1 MHVPKVLKI
10 KEILT
15 ESESV
20 KTFIFDWDMENS
32 NLKPEPGQFMMIWNF
47 EDEKPMSISKI
58 DDEKNEIS
66 ISIKS
71 IGPFTN
77 KVHQLNIGDQLGLRG
92 PYGHGFEIND
102 SKKILAIG
110 GGIGMAPM
118 ASFAEYAL
126 QNNLEVD
133 VISAAATKNELL
145 FVDRLQDVGAN
156 VVTCT
161 DDGSC
166 GFKGF
171 ATHRMEDLLKNNNYD
186 LIVTCG
192 PEIMMKGIVELAETN
207 NIPCQVSMERWM
219 KCALGVCGQ
228 CCVDD
233 SGWRIC
239 KEGPV
244 FWASELSHIK
254 EFAKYRRDSSGT
266 RHNY

>member
-10 KEILT
+10 KEIIT

-20 KTFIFDWDMENS
+20 KTFKFDWDMV
-32 NLKPEPGQFMMIWNF
+32 NLKPEPGQFMMVWNF
-47 EDEKPMSISKI
+47 DDEKPMSISKI
-58 DDEKNEIS
+58 DTENQEIT
-66 ISIKS
+66 ISIKN

-77 KVHQLNIGDQLGLRG
+77 KVHQLNIGDKLGIRG

-110 GGIGMAPM
+110 GGIGMAPI
-118 ASFAEYAL
+118 ASFTEYAIE
-126 QNNLEVD
+126 NNKEVD
-133 VISAAATKNELL
+133 VISAAATKDELL
-145 FVDRLQDVGAN
+145 FVDRLNNFGAK
-156 VVTCT
+156 VYTCT

-171 ATHRMEDLLKNNNYD
+171 ATHRMEDLLKNNDYD
-186 LIVTCG
+186 LVVTCG
-192 PEIMMKGIVELAETN
+192 PEIMMKGILKLANTK
-207 NIPCQVSMERWM
+207 NIPTQVSMERWM

-244 FWASELSHIK
+244 FWAEDLNHIK
-254 EFAKYRRDSSGT
+254 EFGKYRRDSSGT
-266 RHNY
+266 RYNY

>member
-10 KEILT
+10 KNILT
-15 ESESV
+15 ESKSV
-20 KTFIFDWDMENS
+20 KTFLFDWDMENS
-32 NLKPEPGQFMMIWNF
+32 DLKPEPGQFVMVWNF

-58 DDEKNEIS
+58 DVEKNELA
-66 ISIKS
+66 ISIKN
-71 IGPFTN
+71 IGPFTSN
-77 KVHQLNIGDQLGLRG
+77 VHQLDIGDKLGLRG
-92 PYGHGFEIND
+92 PYGHGFEFND

-110 GGIGMAPM
+110 GGIGMAPI
-118 ASFAEYAL
+118 ASFTECAI

-133 VISAAATKNELL
+133 VISAALNKNELL
-145 FVDRLQDVGAN
+145 FEERLNSVGAR
-156 VVTCT
+156 VFTCT

-171 ATHRMEDLLKNNNYD
+171 ATHRMEDLLKDNDYD
-186 LIVTCG
+186 LVVTCG
-192 PEIMMKGIVELAETN
+192 PEIMMMGIVEIAKSN
-207 NIPCQVSMERWM
+207 NIPVQVSMERWM

-244 FWASELSHIK
+244 FWADNLSYIK
-254 EFAKYRRDSSGT
+254 EFGKYRRDSSGT
-266 RHNY
+266 RYKY

>member
-10 KEILT
+10 KEIIT

-20 KTFIFDWDMENS
+20 KTFTFDWDMV
-32 NLKPEPGQFMMIWNF
+32 NLKPEPGQFMMVWNF
-47 EDEKPMSISKI
+47 DDEKPMSISKI
-58 DDEKNEIS
+58 DTKNQEIT
-66 ISIKS
+66 ISIKN

-77 KVHQLNIGDQLGLRG
+77 KVHKLNIGDKLGIRG
-92 PYGHGFEIND
+92 PYGHGFEIKN

-110 GGIGMAPM
+110 GGIGMAPI
-118 ASFAEYAL
+118 ASFTEYAIE
-126 QNNLEVD
+126 NNLSVD
-133 VISAAATKNELL
+133 VISAAATKDELL
-145 FVDRLQDVGAN
+145 FVDRLNSIGAK
-156 VVTCT
+156 VYTCT

-171 ATHRMEDLLKNNNYD
+171 ATHRMEDLLKTNEYD
-186 LIVTCG
+186 LVVTCG
-192 PEIMMKGIVELAETN
+192 PEIMMKGILDLAN
-207 NIPCQVSMERWM
+207 VKNIPTQVSMERWM
-219 KCALGVCGQ
+219 KCAIGVCGQ

-244 FWASELSHIK
+244 FWAEDLNHIK
-254 EFAKYRRDSSGT
+254 EFGKYRRDSSGT